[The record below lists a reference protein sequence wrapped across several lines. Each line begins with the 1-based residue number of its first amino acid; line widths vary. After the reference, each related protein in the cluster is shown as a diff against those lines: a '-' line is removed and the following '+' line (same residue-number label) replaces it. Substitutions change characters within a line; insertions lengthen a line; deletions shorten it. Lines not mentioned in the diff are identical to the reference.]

1 LEGWKEYLKYFLFFI
16 ILAGIALGG
25 MQVLKSSFKTKYPVM
40 VVVSQSMVPTLGV
53 GDFIIVGLIEDFEDV
68 VAESMPEGEMIVFL
82 RPGSTNEYIVHRAV
96 DKFFMNGEWQF
107 VTKGDHNNVQDS
119 RPVSETRVMGK
130 VVGKIP
136 VLGYFPLFIK
146 TSRGFLFVAGL
157 MALVFFADYLM
168 PEKRVEKA
176 GGRFPLL
183 SLIPFAVAPIV
194 LLLFMTMPDTHLEY
208 EIFALG
214 AWYVGCLIA
223 PFAFDDDDMGLMFWL
238 YHFVLVMIPLA
249 NDMVWW
255 ITRITPSNWWLV
267 SGSTVPITWLLLQET
282 PQYYQAFNMFALLTL
297 PGCVL
302 FLLLMA
308 AKRRGFQP
316 LISLSGRIRGSVT
329 VIPDTEDSDI
339 VPSDVE

>member
-1 LEGWKEYLKYFLFFI
+1 MEGWKEYLKYFLFFI

-53 GDFIIVGLIEDFEDV
+53 GDFIIVGRIEDFEDV
-68 VAESMPEGEMIVFL
+68 VAESMPEGEIIVFL

-267 SGSTVPITWLLLQET
+267 SGSTVPITWLLQKES
-282 PQYYQAFNMFALLTL
+282 PFFFEAFNKLALLL
-297 PGCVL
+297 VPGCLL
-302 FLLLMA
+302 FLALTAL
-308 AKRRGFQP
+308 KRRGVGG
-316 LISLSGRIRGSVT
+316 LTMLSARLRRFLW
-329 VIPDTEDSDI
+329 
-339 VPSDVE
+339 